1 MSKAFPEYVPIKL
14 EEQQPT
20 KVVWTQV
27 HQVDENGEVVREYGF
42 TPRLAKN
49 RGGFVIAYTQA
60 MSEFLEREQQG
71 SVVRLFLYI
80 AQHQDYG
87 TNGVYGFRTTRSYLA
102 KVLSLTR
109 KTVYTALE
117 YLKSKY
123 LVNELRINGSL
134 EFMVNPDYVTIGA
147 DRRGRDREWN
157 ERWIFYNKHVDSL
170 SENRNSY
177 STPRRDTPSVDTS
190 SKGDGF
196 ART

>member
-1 MSKAFPEYVPIKL
+1 MSKVPAYVPSRA
-14 EEQQPT
+14 ENNERVN
-20 KVVWTQV
+20 VVWTEV
-27 HQVDENGEVVREYGF
+27 HQVDENGEVVKEYGF
-42 TPRLAKN
+42 NPKFARN

-71 SVVRLFLYI
+71 SVVRLFVYI
-80 AQHQDYG
+80 AAHQDYG

-109 KTVYTALE
+109 KTVYTSLE

-147 DRRGRDREWN
+147 DRRARDREWK
-157 ERWIFYNKHVDSL
+157 ERWIFYNKYIDDCL
-170 SENRNSY
+170 ANKERNAKI
-177 STPRRDTPSVDTS
+177 PRLDTPHFD
-190 SKGDGF
+190 K
-196 ART
+196 R